1 MSCGSCVAG
10 IESRLRALP
19 GVHSVSV
26 NLLRESGRVEFD
38 ARAVA
43 APALCAAVCDLGFK
57 ATIEECTVGKDGS
70 GISESAFGSGG
81 QGGDGAAAEESVE
94 LIIAGMSCASCV
106 AAIEG
111 HLARTFGDALVQV
124 TINVLTGTGTVQFR
138 TLPSSLPSQPLSARD
153 IVDAICALGFPTH
166 VPPTGSDLSTA
177 AASFLARQQRT
188 ADAWRRRLLFACV
201 FSVPLFALAMIA
213 PLVPSA
219 RFLFTFYIGGTGMP
233 LSSLLMAA
241 LCTPVQFGVGARFYR
256 TAWQALRHGGANMSL
271 LVALG
276 TTAAYACVWIGSR
289 LQSASEYENAFIRS
303 GVF

>member
-19 GVHSVSV
+19 GVRSVSV
-26 NLLRESGRVEFD
+26 NLLRESGRIEFD

-43 APALCAAVCDLGFK
+43 APALCAAVCDLGFR
-57 ATIEECTVGKDGS
+57 ATIEECTVGKGRS
-70 GISESAFGSGG
+70 GNSESADGSGG
-81 QGGDGAAAEESVE
+81 QGIDSAAEEESVE

-124 TINVLTGTGTVQFR
+124 TINVLTGTGTVRFR
-138 TLPSSLPSQPLSARD
+138 TVPLSALPAVSSSSASSSSSSSQPLAARD
-153 IVDAICALGFPTH
+153 IVDAICAFGFPTH

-276 TTAAYACVWIGSR
+276 TTAAYACV
-289 LQSASEYENAFIRS
+289 
-303 GVF
+303 GVFCD